1 MSVTIIRVALASL
14 LASWTFA
21 TLPAAADDTAA
32 HSMADKFSSPGNAT
46 SKSGTGRASENEAA
60 KTREAE
66 RAAARQAEARS
77 KAEAEKQAA
86 ARQRA
91 EEQEMLDRARRE
103 AAERTRR
110 EAAEREDVVRKAR
123 EESERTA
130 KLRAEIA
137 RQQQAETA
145 RIDAERQAAA
155 EAKRRA
161 EQAERTEVIRRQR
174 EAAERQRMAAER
186 EAEQRRL
193 AAVREA
199 EDRRQAEER
208 EANER
213 RVAEERKAREIERDE
228 EARRLAEKHNRLRA
242 QREAENTR
250 HGLGAEPQ
258 RERQVIRQFSS
269 PRGDDQPFV
278 DMDTHSRGTAST
290 ATVLLVLVPG
300 NRGIRRFE
308 KTAEPVLCI
317 GASCYISTG
326 AATDALKMP
335 RFAALGPANTLGRR
349 ALACRHALG
358 CVFRGVEIGVAGA
371 SLQPVDLRIMRHD
384 RREAMD
390 ARPDA
395 SCDVDAGRLYC
406 GAPIQAGSWRAWIVP
421 EGVADRAG
429 AELLKAALEAG
440 LPDTRSAAWQ

>member
-46 SKSGTGRASENEAA
+46 SKSGTSRASENEAA
-60 KTREAE
+60 KAREAE
-66 RAAARQAEARS
+66 RTAARQTEARR

-91 EEQEMLDRARRE
+91 EEQEMLDRA
-103 AAERTRR
+103 RR

-174 EAAERQRMAAER
+174 EAEEQQRMAAER

-242 QREAENTR
+242 QREAESTR

-290 ATVLLVLVPG
+290 ATVLLVMVPG

-326 AATDALKMP
+326 SATDALKMP

-421 EGVADRAG
+421 EVVADRAG